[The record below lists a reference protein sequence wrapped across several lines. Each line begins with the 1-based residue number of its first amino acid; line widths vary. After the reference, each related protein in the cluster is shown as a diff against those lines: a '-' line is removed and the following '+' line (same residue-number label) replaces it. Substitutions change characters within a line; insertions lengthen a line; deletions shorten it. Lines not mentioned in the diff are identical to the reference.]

1 LSFIPEQNIS
11 KYVLNRPLKGERN
24 MLGKIFPLILSIP
37 FLFPLP
43 LSGQDETSQP
53 SFNVRVNLVSLDVE
67 VLDRNDL
74 AVRGLTKADFIVE
87 EDGKPK
93 EISNFSVATDLPVS
107 LIISL
112 DTSALSTKQLIVCK
126 TFIRSLTYALDSS
139 DQFCLYT
146 FDNRRP
152 SLEQDFT
159 SNHMDVWDAL
169 DNVGV
174 PSKNRGGVLREMFDP
189 GPRTGLAIDLALRKL
204 RDAGKGKKALLL
216 ISNRFRNLGP
226 ATVEHIQQSSCT
238 YLTLAFS
245 HISSKIIAFGD
256 AINTGQMMRESGGRQ
271 FSAETED
278 IEETGRQIVSS
289 LKNYYSIG
297 YFTEIKSDD
306 HKPRKIRIR
315 IPGKKFKIHYRRT
328 YIPQ

>member
-1 LSFIPEQNIS
+1 MP
-11 KYVLNRPLKGERN
+11 
-24 MLGKIFPLILSIP
+24 GKIFPSILCISLV
-37 FLFPLP
+37 FSLVLF
-43 LSGQDETSQP
+43 GQDEKSPP
-53 SFNVRVNLVSLDVE
+53 SFNVRINLVSLDVE
-67 VLDRNDL
+67 VLDRNGL

-112 DTSALSTKQLIVCK
+112 DTSALSTTQLIFCK
-126 TFIRSLTYALDSS
+126 KFIRSLTYALDSS
-139 DQFCLYT
+139 DRFCLYT
-146 FDNRRP
+146 FDSRRP

-159 SNHMDVWDAL
+159 SNHMDVWDSL

-174 PSKNRGGVLREMFDP
+174 PSKNQGGLLREMFDP
-189 GPRTGLAIDLALRKL
+189 GPKTGLAIDLALRKL
-204 RDAGKGKKALLL
+204 RNEGKGKKALLV

-226 ATVEHIQQSSCT
+226 ATVEHIQQSACT

-245 HISSKIIAFGD
+245 HLSSKIIAFGD

-278 IEETGRQIVSS
+278 IEEVAREIVSS

-297 YFTEIKSDD
+297 YLAEIESDD
-306 HKPRKIRIR
+306 HKPRKIRMQ
-315 IPGKKFKIHYRRT
+315 IPGKKFKIYFRRT